1 MTRKTVGKTRTDLS
15 LTEFPFISPGGKTA
29 APVEPGAQSEI
40 GSETKKPNPVNGL
53 VKGTPQRLT
62 AQLLDA
68 LCADFDAHGADAI
81 RSCREEQPQGYL
93 RLIAGLLPKNIDIN
107 DNRLKDFSDA
117 ELDILIQ
124 LSQER
129 VAGELAARERVAHS
143 HNASGLE
150 EGKEPAPR

>member
-1 MTRKTVGKTRTDLS
+1 
-15 LTEFPFISPGGKTA
+15 
-29 APVEPGAQSEI
+29 
-40 GSETKKPNPVNGL
+40 
-53 VKGTPQRLT
+53 LT

-107 DNRLKDFSDA
+107 DNRLKDFSDE

-129 VAGELAARERVAHS
+129 VAEELAARERVAPRHD
-143 HNASGLE
+143 ASGLE
-150 EGKEPAPR
+150 EGTEPAPH